1 VIEATRQADI
11 MTGSLSTHD
20 DPRQAALLQ
29 GRREGLAT
37 AALAAGCVAFINLLG
52 AEKALLAMT
61 LAGLA
66 LGGLPAG
73 SARGRA
79 LAALGLSAVYIATL
93 VTVLIFYHDK
103 LAHLLR
109 LLKDL
114 G

>member
-1 VIEATRQADI
+1 
-11 MTGSLSTHD
+11 MTSSQSTQD
-20 DPRQAALLQ
+20 DPQQSALLR

-37 AALAAGCVAFINLLG
+37 AALAAGCVAFVNLLG
-52 AEKALLAMT
+52 AEKALLAVT

-66 LGGLPAG
+66 LGGLPSG
-73 SARGRA
+73 PARVRA
-79 LAALGLSAVYIATL
+79 LVAIGLGAVHLATL
-93 VTVLIFYHDK
+93 VAVLILFHDK

>member
-1 VIEATRQADI
+1 MADLPSI
-11 MTGSLSTHD
+11 HD
-20 DPRQAALLQ
+20 DSRQAARLQ

-52 AEKALLAMT
+52 AEKALLAVT

-73 SARGRA
+73 SARRRA
-79 LAALGLSAVYIATL
+79 LSAMGLGGLYL
-93 VTVLIFYHDK
+93 VTLMLVLLFYHDK
-103 LAHLLR
+103 LARLIG

>member
-1 VIEATRQADI
+1 
-11 MTGSLSTHD
+11 MTGLISAQD
-20 DPRQAALLQ
+20 DSRQAALLQ

-52 AEKALLAMT
+52 AEKALLAIT

-66 LGGLPAG
+66 LGALPAG
-73 SARGRA
+73 PARGRA
-79 LAALGLSAVYIATL
+79 LAALGLGAIYL
-93 VTVLIFYHDK
+93 VTMIVVLILYHDK
-103 LAHLLR
+103 LARLLE

>member
-1 VIEATRQADI
+1 VIEPSQPADI
-11 MTGSLSTHD
+11 MTESLPTHD
-20 DPRQAALLQ
+20 DPRRAALLQ

-37 AALAAGCVAFINLLG
+37 PALAAGCVAFINLLG
-52 AEKALLAMT
+52 AEKALLAVT

-73 SARGRA
+73 TARGRA
-79 LAALGLSAVYIATL
+79 LAALGLSAVYLATL
-93 VTVLIFYHDK
+93 ITVLILYHDK
-103 LAHLLR
+103 LAYLLK